1 MLVLTNGQYFLF
13 LCSNRFFFNNYTVKN
28 SFGFAKDITQQ
39 TSKLFMASLD
49 VDSLFTNVLL
59 DENTKI
65 CVRKLSKSSQ
75 TVSGLTKQQVLGMI

>member
-1 MLVLTNGQYFLF
+1 MLVLINGQYFLF
-13 LCSNRFFFNNYTVKN
+13 LCSNRLFFKNYTVKN
-28 SFGFAKDITQQ
+28 SFGFAKGITQH

-59 DENTKI
+59 EENTKI
-65 CVRKLSKSSQ
+65 CVRKLSKSIQ